1 LLAGRTSAT
10 RDNLGRGHQHHHQ
23 QESFVVVAFIRCW
36 VLWPIWTWPLPFGNR
51 KNARGRDALQSPDL
65 PPLTP
70 PELLPPPLLFVHV
83 RMWVSRYAGRVRP
96 RNGSTTTTPASRNAR
111 ANAAW
116 RWYGQ
121 WSSAGNRLF
130 CWLVATSARTTTTVE
145 EEEEERATV
154 PVRSTM
160 HPSALFVPC
169 PRRSQGRIKNRSRL
183 VLLALSIRVVRYRFR
198 GSVTV
203 RIVL

>member
-1 LLAGRTSAT
+1 MGEPVRRQSQTKQTGR
-10 RDNLGRGHQHHHQ
+10 Q
-23 QESFVVVAFIRCW
+23 
-36 VLWPIWTWPLPFGNR
+36 
-51 KNARGRDALQSPDL
+51 
-65 PPLTP
+65 PP
-70 PELLPPPLLFVHV
+70 
-83 RMWVSRYAGRVRP
+83 RQRV
-96 RNGSTTTTPASRNAR
+96 GSGSRNAR

-203 RIVL
+203 RIVLYVWFSMVQWLPHSTP